1 MAIVRQP
8 DYAGNAQGAGEIMNA
23 TVMGITLGMIV
34 AFGFITVVG
43 SILAWRYS
51 VRLVRYL
58 RNVRVIVFRLPRF
71 VEVDE
76 VDEVSMERVN
86 AG

>member
-1 MAIVRQP
+1 
-8 DYAGNAQGAGEIMNA
+8 MNT

-34 AFGFITVVG
+34 AFGLITVVG

-58 RNVRVIVFRLPRF
+58 RDVRVIVFRLPRF

-76 VDEVSMERVN
+76 FDEVPMERVN
-86 AG
+86 AE

>member
-1 MAIVRQP
+1 
-8 DYAGNAQGAGEIMNA
+8 MNA

-43 SILAWRYS
+43 SILVWRYS

>member
-1 MAIVRQP
+1 
-8 DYAGNAQGAGEIMNA
+8 MNT

-34 AFGFITVVG
+34 AFGLIAVVG

-76 VDEVSMERVN
+76 FDEVPMERVN
-86 AG
+86 AE

>member
-1 MAIVRQP
+1 
-8 DYAGNAQGAGEIMNA
+8 MNA
-23 TVMGITLGMIV
+23 TVVGITLGMIV

-76 VDEVSMERVN
+76 ADEVDEVSMERVN